1 MIEPLAVFLRHSRP
15 VGIGLLT
22 GALLAAGGCNLLPT
36 TRQGPPPAPNPS
48 PPVAEGPPA
57 DAITGQLPALL
68 FARHGTTTGFRFT
81 PAPQREVAIET
92 DRKVGGDLTFDRDTG
107 ILRYTPATD
116 DVEEFALT
124 LRAQG
129 PQGPSTL
136 GTLDVVPV
144 AAIPAETRFI
154 DNDRPV
160 PKLPIYNDIR
170 ISAGK
175 DQRWFN
181 GVERTTRAVTAS
193 GFEVR
198 FDPADKHAELNRFSG
213 AADIHRL
220 DIEADS
226 VIIRGTLH
234 LPQTEV
240 HISAR
245 RLVFEDADPDNPA
258 RIDTSPL
265 AWPKAAGD
273 GDSRNTPS
281 PGQHGLKAGDI
292 HLLLDQLVADG
303 GTRLIMNGGRGQD
316 PERGRKGDDGK
327 SVASRTHKINNQRYA
342 NVVYVQTHHVQSS
355 ATVPIREPELR
366 PSEDFS
372 SSNYQPTN
380 GANGVPAGRPGD
392 GGDGG
397 ELISN
402 KPEWRL
408 YAQQAGGAPGQ
419 AFGPYDGGA
428 AGRPTTWRKIRE
440 KVVTT
445 YSSGSQ
451 PLTTT
456 WFVEE
461 KSGNTRSGAD
471 SGQVLQGE
479 AGTPGQARK
488 SAGGSKTW
496 LTTSLLRLVVERLRD
511 VYLAGRFDQAL
522 ALVRE
527 FGPLSEDLAAGNTEA
542 GHELIALRRE
552 LNTLSH
558 RLAAGLDYFG
568 NPPGWVP
575 NLSVEV
581 NYSAFQQE
589 IDSAIRMYYLSY
601 WLNRHWR
608 AIGQKTE
615 ALDRLITLQ
624 QDQIESHRRGYAN
637 ASALLPVLEAEQQ
650 RIDTEAEFFLDRL
663 RAHEQVLAQDATDN
677 VRRRAILR
685 TINLLGEIVVSH
697 KKPTAYAIFASAS
710 SQDVET
716 IFDPDSPL
724 SRGDTV
730 LDAYRRVTSDAEII
744 AIRRRLGALDPSA
757 ATDPDAYTEELLA
770 LGDRLSGAT
779 QTARDAFLQN
789 AIGDDEVHAEL
800 QRLKAQDATFGDLI
814 EDLTRFL
821 AQKQLFAEKTAQA
834 IQALETTTDEINAGW
849 LAVDTLTRA
858 RDDWGPTPP
867 VAVLHAIRTIREK
880 ARERL
885 VLYQYY
891 LAKAY
896 EYRILEPYPGDFRK
910 NRLFEKLASDF
921 EAAPIDRQDDDPPA
935 LSVDG
940 EDFNTLRTIYLDEL
954 RSVVSAIITGL
965 NEDRP
970 EPLELVQTLRLNE
983 DELAQLNDSN
993 EVAINLAARGL
1004 ISDNDVNTR
1013 IVDIEVLAAQSAF
1026 VADAVVEGQAPVS
1039 NLQITASPAGES
1051 ILRWGDTE
1059 YAFDYRR
1066 RRGVAP
1072 VRWGYTWDAITGSGR
1087 QIQRSDDSLSLLTR
1101 LLDDGGS
1108 APVNQAR
1115 MRFLPGARGDIV
1127 LRKEVRP
1134 AIEGEDIRIR
1144 ALALAVRLQL
1154 YKTYQ
1159 SRTLSLHA
1167 GHGVTVAVSQSD
1179 LNGRGNGR
1187 GHFHRF
1193 YSPGQLV
1200 TVTVP
1205 PQVGEYRFT
1214 GWLDAAGRQVGSE
1227 PSLTIRVDQHL
1238 SRRAQYAA
1246 DDLL

>member
-1 MIEPLAVFLRHSRP
+1 MIEQLVRYCQSARP

-22 GALLAAGGCNLLPT
+22 GAMLAATGCNVLQT
-36 TRQGPPPAPNPS
+36 TRQQAAAGPNPS
-48 PPVAEGPPA
+48 PPVAEDPSAEAG
-57 DAITGQLPALL
+57 IGQLPALL
-68 FARHGTTTGFRFT
+68 LARHRTTTGFRFD

-92 DRKVGGDLTFDRDTG
+92 HPRADGDITFDNDTG
-107 ILRYTPATD
+107 ILRYTPAAGD
-116 DVEEFALT
+116 HDEFTLT

-129 PQGPSTL
+129 QQGPTTL
-136 GTLDVVPV
+136 GTLNVVPV

-175 DQRWFN
+175 DKRWFN
-181 GVERTTRAVTAS
+181 GVERTTRAVTVS

-198 FDPADKHAELNRFSG
+198 LDPADKHAELNRFTG
-213 AADIHRL
+213 NADLHRL

-240 HISAR
+240 RISAR
-245 RLVFEDADPDNPA
+245 RLVFQDADPANPA
-258 RIDTSPL
+258 RIDTTPL
-265 AWPKAAGD
+265 AWPTAASD
-273 GDSRNTPS
+273 GNERNTPS
-281 PGQHGLKAGDI
+281 PGNNGLRAGDI
-292 HLLLDQLVADG
+292 HLALDQLVADG
-303 GTRLIMNGGRGQD
+303 GVRLVMNGGPGQD
-316 PERGRKGDDGK
+316 PERGRDGDDGT
-327 SVASRTHKINNQRYA
+327 SVASRTHKINNRRYT
-342 NVVYVQTHHVQSS
+342 NVVYVQTHRVQSS
-355 ATVPIREPELR
+355 ATVPIQEPELQ
-366 PSEDFS
+366 PNEAFS
-372 SSNYQPTN
+372 SSQYQPTN
-380 GANGVPAGRPGD
+380 GAKGVPAGQPGD
-392 GGDGG
+392 GGPGG
-397 ELISN
+397 DLVTN
-402 KPEWRL
+402 NPEWKR
-408 YAQQAGGAPGQ
+408 YARQLGGTPGQ

-445 YSSGSQ
+445 YSSNSQ

-461 KSGNTRSGAD
+461 KNGRTRGGAASGAVLHGNAGVH
-471 SGQVLQGE
+471 GQVRRSE
-479 AGTPGQARK
+479 
-488 SAGGSKTW
+488 GGSNTW

-527 FGPLSEDLAAGNTEA
+527 FGPLSEDLAAGSGEA
-542 GHELIALRRE
+542 AHELIVLRRE

-601 WLNRHWR
+601 WLTRHWR
-608 AIGQKTE
+608 ALEHKTE

-624 QDQIESHRRGYAN
+624 QDQIESHRRRYAN

-650 RIDTEAEFFLDRL
+650 RIDTEAAFFLDKLQARE
-663 RAHEQVLAQDATDN
+663 RELAQDATGN

-724 SRGDTV
+724 STGDTV

-744 AIRRRLGALDPSA
+744 AIRRQLGALDPSA

-770 LGDRLSGAT
+770 LGDTLSGAT
-779 QTARDAFLQN
+779 QASRDAFLKN

-800 QRLKAQDATFGDLI
+800 QRLKAQDGSFSDLI
-814 EDLTRFL
+814 DDLTRFL
-821 AQKQLFAEKTAQA
+821 AHKQLFAEKTAQA
-834 IQALETTTDEINAGW
+834 IQALETTTDEISTGW
-849 LAVDTLTRA
+849 LAVDSLTRA
-858 RDDWGPTPP
+858 RDNWDPTPP
-867 VAVLHAIRTIREK
+867 VAVLQAIRTIREK

-921 EAAPIDRQDDDPPA
+921 EAAPIGGQDDGPPE

-970 EPLELVQTLRLNE
+970 EPLEIVQTLRLTS
-983 DELAQLNDSN
+983 DELARLNNSN

-1013 IVDIEVLAAQSAF
+1013 IVDIEVLAAQSTF
-1026 VADAVVEGQAPVS
+1026 VAEPAAEGRRAVS
-1039 NLQITASPAGES
+1039 NLQITAAPAGES
-1051 ILRWGDTE
+1051 ILRWGNTE

-1101 LLDDGGS
+1101 LLDDGAS

-1115 MRFLPGARGDIV
+1115 IRFLPGARGDIV

-1134 AIEGEDIRIR
+1134 VVEGEHVRIQD
-1144 ALALAVRLQL
+1144 LALAIRLQL

-1159 SRTLSLHA
+1159 SRTLSLQA
-1167 GHGVTVAVSQSD
+1167 DHGVTIAVSQSD
-1179 LNGRGNGR
+1179 LTGRGNGR
-1187 GHFHRF
+1187 DRFHRF
-1193 YSPGQLV
+1193 YSPGQQV
-1200 TVTVP
+1200 TVAVP
-1205 PQVGEYRFT
+1205 QQVGEYRFT
-1214 GWLDAAGRQVGSE
+1214 GWYDAAGRQVGSE
-1227 PSLTIRVDQHL
+1227 PGLAVSVDRHL
-1238 SRRAQYAA
+1238 SLQARYAGRGGQ
-1246 DDLL
+1246 

>member
-1 MIEPLAVFLRHSRP
+1 MIEQLVRYCKTARP

-22 GALLAAGGCNLLPT
+22 GAMLAATGCNVLPT
-36 TRQGPPPAPNPS
+36 TRPDAPAGPDPS
-48 PPVAEGPPA
+48 PPVAEDPSA
-57 DAITGQLPALL
+57 QAVIGQLPALL
-68 FARHGTTTGFRFT
+68 LARHGTTTGFRFE
-81 PAPQREVAIET
+81 PAPTSEVTIET
-92 DRKVGGDLTFDRDTG
+92 HPRVDGEITFDNDTG
-107 ILRYTPATD
+107 ILRYTPAAGD
-116 DVEEFALT
+116 HDEFTLT

-136 GTLDVVPV
+136 GTLNVVPV

-170 ISAGK
+170 ISPSK
-175 DQRWFN
+175 DKRWFN
-181 GVERTTRAVTAS
+181 GVERTTRGVTVS

-198 FDPADKHAELNRFSG
+198 FDPADKHAELNRFTGS
-213 AADIHRL
+213 ADLHRL

-240 HISAR
+240 RISAR
-245 RLVFEDADPDNPA
+245 RLVFEDVDPGNPA

-265 AWPKAAGD
+265 AWPTGAGD
-273 GDSRNTPS
+273 GNTRNTPS
-281 PGQHGLKAGDI
+281 PGEHGLRAGDI
-292 HLLLDQLVADG
+292 HLVLDQLIADG
-303 GTRLIMNGGRGQD
+303 GTRLVMNGGPGQD
-316 PERGRKGDDGK
+316 PERGRDGDDGD
-327 SVASRTHKINNQRYA
+327 SVSSRTHKVNNRRFT

-366 PSEDFS
+366 PNEDFS
-372 SSNYQPTN
+372 SSRHQPTN
-380 GANGVPAGRPGD
+380 GAKGVPAGRPGD
-392 GGDGG
+392 GGPGG
-397 ELISN
+397 DLVCN
-402 KPEWRL
+402 NPEWRR
-408 YAQQAGGAPGQ
+408 YAQQLGGTPGQ

-445 YSSGSQ
+445 YSSNSQ

-461 KSGNTRSGAD
+461 KSGRTRDGAASGT
-471 SGQVLQGE
+471 VLHGN
-479 AGTPGQARK
+479 AGAPGLVR
-488 SAGGSKTW
+488 SEGGRKTW
-496 LTTSLLRLVVERLRD
+496 LTTNLLRLVVERLRD
-511 VYLAGRFDQAL
+511 VYLAGRFDHAL

-527 FGPLSEDLAAGNTEA
+527 FGPLSTDLAAGSGDA

-601 WLNRHWR
+601 WLHRHWR
-608 AIGQKTE
+608 ALEHKTE
-615 ALDRLITLQ
+615 ALDRLIALQ
-624 QDQIESHRRGYAN
+624 QDQIESHRRRYAN
-637 ASALLPVLEAEQQ
+637 ASALLPVLEAEQR
-650 RIDTEAEFFLDRL
+650 RIDTESAYFLDKL
-663 RAHEQVLAQDATDN
+663 RAREQVLAADATGN

-724 SRGDTV
+724 SSGDTV

-744 AIRRRLGALDPSA
+744 AIRKQLGALDPST
-757 ATDPDAYTEELLA
+757 ATDPDAYTGELLA

-779 QTARDAFLQN
+779 QASRDAFLKN

-800 QRLKAQDATFGDLI
+800 QRLKAQDASFNDLVD
-814 EDLTRFL
+814 DLTRFL
-821 AQKQLFAEKTAQA
+821 AHKQLFAEKTAQA
-834 IQALETTTDEINAGW
+834 IQALETTTDEISTGW
-849 LAVDTLTRA
+849 LAVDSLTRA
-858 RDDWGPTPP
+858 RDNWSPTPP
-867 VAVLHAIRTIREK
+867 VAVLQAIRSIREK

-921 EAAPIDRQDDDPPA
+921 EAAPVGRQDDGPPE

-954 RSVVSAIITGL
+954 RTVVSAIITGL

-970 EPLELVQTLRLNE
+970 EPLEIVQTLRLTG
-983 DELAQLNDSN
+983 DELARLNDSS
-993 EVAINLAARGL
+993 EVAINLADRGL

-1026 VADAVVEGQAPVS
+1026 VAEPAAEGRRPVS
-1039 NLQITASPAGES
+1039 NLQITAAPAGES
-1051 ILRWGDTE
+1051 ILRWGNSE

-1072 VRWGYTWDAITGSGR
+1072 VRWGYTWDAITGTGR

-1101 LLDDGGS
+1101 LLDDGAS

-1115 MRFLPGARGDIV
+1115 IRFLPGARGDIV

-1134 AIEGEDIRIR
+1134 VVEGEDIRIQD
-1144 ALALAVRLQL
+1144 LALAIRLQL

-1159 SRTLSLHA
+1159 SRTLSLQA
-1167 GHGVTVAVSQSD
+1167 DHGVTIAVSQSD
-1179 LNGRGNGR
+1179 LTGRANGRDR
-1187 GHFHRF
+1187 FHRF
-1193 YSPGQLV
+1193 YSPGQQV

-1205 PQVGEYRFT
+1205 PQVGEYRFS
-1214 GWLDAAGRQVGSE
+1214 GWYDAAGRQVGSK
-1227 PSLTIRVDQHL
+1227 PGLAVTVDQHL
-1238 SRRAQYAA
+1238 SRRAQYTAP
-1246 DDLL
+1246 DRL